1 MCVIVGI
8 RGREGKVVYKDAPVS
23 KEVDRARDSDQPVS
37 CSVTSRTQFELIKV
51 GVNPVVKVT
60 RFRKT
65 SLAEK
70 IFFIPRK

>member
-51 GVNPVVKVT
+51 CVNPVFKVT
-60 RFRKT
+60 RFRK
-65 SLAEK
+65 K
-70 IFFIPRK
+70 FG